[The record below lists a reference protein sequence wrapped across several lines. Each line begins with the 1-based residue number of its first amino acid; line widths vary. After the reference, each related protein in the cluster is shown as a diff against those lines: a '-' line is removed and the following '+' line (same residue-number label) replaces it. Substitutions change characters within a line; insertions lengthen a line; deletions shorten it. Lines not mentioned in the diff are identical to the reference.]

1 VVLPQCPSLKAFHYS
16 MVPHASLRGV
26 TQMDMSH
33 LSFLPGCRY
42 VFPIRSAH
50 LPPLLAQIRD
60 QLLRGKRPDDQAKVR
75 TTLIFP
81 TYSSHIILLTY

>member
-1 VVLPQCPSLKAFHYS
+1 
-16 MVPHASLRGV
+16 
-26 TQMDMSH
+26 MDMSH

-60 QLLRGKRPDDQAKVR
+60 QLLRDKRPDDHAKVQ
-75 TTLIFP
+75 TTLISDIFP
-81 TYSSHIILLTY
+81 ANSSHILLTY

>member
-1 VVLPQCPSLKAFHYS
+1 

-50 LPPLLAQIRD
+50 LPPLLAQVRD
-60 QLLRGKRPDDQAKVR
+60 QLLRGKRPDDHTDTKVA
-75 TTLIFP
+75 TTLNSHDIFP
-81 TYSSHIILLTY
+81 TYSVHINIRTLTY

>member
-1 VVLPQCPSLKAFHYS
+1 VSEPEGVPLFDGAARVVARRDADGHEPPVLPARLPLRFPHPLGPSA
-16 MVPHASLRGV
+16 
-26 TQMDMSH
+26 T
-33 LSFLPGCRY
+33 
-42 VFPIRSAH
+42 
-50 LPPLLAQIRD
+50 LLAQIRD